1 MKRFAVAALVLM
13 PACACPVCQT
23 STGIEDLQRRGA
35 ATTCFSTSSDI
46 ADGVISRAER
56 REDLRVVAADDDVIA
71 APASFTAC
79 AAALPVRLE
88 LVDEFNDDR
97 LWFAVD
103 ATVDGVSLL
112 PATLVA
118 DAGVVD
124 LFVQQ
129 VRDGRADSDEVVLRI
144 DGRTVLALA
153 TNADPVDA
161 FVDAPVD
168 ISVGDDVGGEG
179 CSARPLPLVFD
190 DDSGPHVVA
199 NGGSVDLVVAGRA
212 LRGTNLFSAT
222 TGGAGCDDAAAS
234 TVGWVVV
241 TR

>member
-1 MKRFAVAALVLM
+1 MKRLAVAALVLT

-35 ATTCFSTSSDI
+35 ATTCFATSSDV
-46 ADGVISRAER
+46 AEGVISRAER
-56 REDLRVVAADDDVIA
+56 REDLRVVAADDDVVD
-71 APASFTAC
+71 APASFTSC

-103 ATVDGVSLL
+103 ATVDGASLL
-112 PATLVA
+112 PTTLVA
-118 DAGVVD
+118 DAGIVD
-124 LFVQQ
+124 VFVQQ

-153 TNADPVDA
+153 TNTDPVDA

-168 ISVGDDVGGEG
+168 ISVGGDVGEG
-179 CSARPLPLVFD
+179 CAARPLPLVFD
-190 DDSGPHVVA
+190 DDRGEHVVA

-222 TGGAGCDDAAAS
+222 TGGAGCDTGAVS
-234 TVGWVVV
+234 EVSWVVV
-241 TR
+241 AR